1 MPATKL
7 SLVLI
12 LGMMLCAP
20 GLGLAQSRQN
30 GAPDDRDKDHID
42 PIYAG
47 TLPPPPSVRQ
57 NLYDRYDT
65 GQRAL
70 DAEDDP
76 HILASPTSRSL
87 NVSFEPGAQIPIVRL
102 AQGYPAAITFL
113 DATGQPW
120 PIAWDLAT
128 NKAAS
133 CDDQGN
139 DQSKGDKPAVRAVGI
154 NACVPQ
160 AGSNVLQITPV
171 SRYPRGGLLV
181 TLKDAPKPISFMII
195 AGTGSYDADLTVR
208 ITRKGPNAKEQAST
222 LGAVPDTSDPVLNNL
237 LDGVPPMEAVPL
249 LVSGVSADRL
259 RAWKLKDV
267 MYIRTTFELSSPAAI
282 AHTSAFDVTA
292 YAAPF
297 SSRLLVSTG
306 ERLVP
311 VSVQEDGP

>member
-1 MPATKL
+1 MRL
-7 SLVLI
+7 DRISLVLM
-12 LGMMLCAP
+12 LGMILCMPAS
-20 GLGLAQSRQN
+20 GLAQSRQN
-30 GAPDDRDKDHID
+30 GGPDDRDKDHVD

-57 NLYDRYDT
+57 DLYDRYDT
-65 GQRAL
+65 GQKAL

-76 HILASPTSRSL
+76 HMLASPASRSL

-133 CDDQGN
+133 CDDQGKS
-139 DQSKGDKPAVRAVGI
+139 DRPTVRAVGI

-195 AGTGSYDADLTVR
+195 AGTGAYDADLTVR
-208 ITRKGPNAKEQAST
+208 ITRRGPNAKDQASA
-222 LGAVPDTSDPVLNNL
+222 LGAVPDTSDPT
-237 LDGVPPMEAVPL
+237 LDKILSGTPPEEAVPL

-259 RAWKLKDV
+259 RAWKLKDT
-267 MYIRTTFELSSPAAI
+267 MYIRTTFELSSPAAS
-282 AHTSAFDVTA
+282 AHARAFDVTA

-297 SSRLLVSTG
+297 SSRLIVSTG

-311 VSVQEDGP
+311 VFVQEDGP

>member
-1 MPATKL
+1 MHTNRL
-7 SLVLI
+7 SLVLS
-12 LGMMLCAP
+12 LGMMLSVPSVAC
-20 GLGLAQSRQN
+20 AQSHQN
-30 GAPDDRDKDHID
+30 GIPDDREKDHVD

-57 NLYDRYDT
+57 DLYDRYDT
-65 GQRAL
+65 GQKTL

-76 HILASPTSRSL
+76 HLLASPTSRSL
-87 NVSFEPGAQIPIVRL
+87 SVSFEPGAQIPIVRL

-133 CDDQGN
+133 CDADG
-139 DQSKGDKPAVRAVGI
+139 KGSDKAPIRAVGI

-160 AGSNVLQITPV
+160 AGSNILQITPI

-181 TLKDAPKPISFMII
+181 TLKDAPKPISFMIV
-195 AGTGSYDADLTVR
+195 AGTGAYDADLTVR
-208 ITRKGPNAKEQAST
+208 ITRKGPNAKEQASA

-259 RAWKLKDV
+259 RAWKLKNT

-282 AHTSAFDVTA
+282 AHVSAFDVTA

-297 SSRLLVSTG
+297 STRLLVSTG

-311 VSVQEDGP
+311 VSVQEDTP

>member
-1 MPATKL
+1 MRL
-7 SLVLI
+7 DRISLVLM
-12 LGMMLCAP
+12 LGMILCVPASA
-20 GLGLAQSRQN
+20 LAQSRQN
-30 GAPDDRDKDHID
+30 GIPDDREKEHVD

-57 NLYDRYDT
+57 GLYDRYDA
-65 GQRAL
+65 GQKAL

-76 HILASPTSRSL
+76 HMLASPASRSL

-120 PIAWDLAT
+120 PIAWDLTT
-128 NKAAS
+128 NKA
-133 CDDQGN
+133 
-139 DQSKGDKPAVRAVGI
+139 PIRAVGI

-160 AGSNVLQITPV
+160 AGSNILQISPIT
-171 SRYPRGGLLV
+171 RYPRGGLLV
-181 TLKDAPKPISFMII
+181 TLKDAPKPISFMIV

-208 ITRKGPNAKEQAST
+208 ITKRGPNAKDQASA

-237 LDGVPPMEAVPL
+237 LDGIPPMEAVPL

-259 RAWKLKDV
+259 RAWKLKNT
-267 MYIRTTFELSSPAAI
+267 MYIRTTFELSSPAAT
-282 AHTSAFDVTA
+282 AHVSEFDVTA

-297 SSRLLVSTG
+297 SSRLLVSIG

>member
-1 MPATKL
+1 MRL
-7 SLVLI
+7 DRISLVLM
-12 LGMMLCAP
+12 LGMALCAP
-20 GLGLAQSRQN
+20 TAALAQSRQS
-30 GAPDDRDKDHID
+30 GGPDERDKEHVD

-57 NLYDRYDT
+57 DLYDRYDI
-65 GQRAL
+65 GQKAL

-76 HILASPTSRSL
+76 HMLASPASRSL

-120 PIAWDLAT
+120 PIAWDLTT
-128 NKAAS
+128 NKASS
-133 CDDQGN
+133 CDNQGQGN
-139 DQSKGDKPAVRAVGI
+139 DKQPVRAVGI

-160 AGSNVLQITPV
+160 AGSNILQITPV

-181 TLKDAPKPISFMII
+181 TLKDAPKPISFMIV

-208 ITRKGPNAKEQAST
+208 ITRKGPNAKEQASA

-237 LDGVPPMEAVPL
+237 LDGIPPMEAVPL

-259 RAWKLKDV
+259 RAWKLKNT
-267 MYIRTTFELSSPAAI
+267 MYIRTTFELSSPAAT
-282 AHTSAFDVTA
+282 AHVSAFDVTA

-297 SSRLLVSTG
+297 STRLLVSTG

-311 VSVQEDGP
+311 VSVQEDSP

>member
-1 MPATKL
+1 ML
-7 SLVLI
+7 LM
-12 LGMMLCAP
+12 GMLLCATSVAC
-20 GLGLAQSRQN
+20 AQSRQN
-30 GAPDDRDKDHID
+30 GIPDDRDKDHID

-47 TLPPPPSVRQ
+47 SLPPPPSVRE
-57 NLYDRYDT
+57 NLYDRYDA

-76 HILASPTSRSL
+76 HTLASPASRSL

-120 PIAWDLAT
+120 PIAWDIAT
-128 NKAAS
+128 NKAS
-133 CDDQGN
+133 NCDGDG
-139 DQSKGDKPAVRAVGI
+139 KGSDKSPIRAVGI

-160 AGSNVLQITPV
+160 PGSNILQISPIT
-171 SRYPRGGLLV
+171 RYPRGGLLV
-181 TLKDAPKPISFMII
+181 TLKDAPKPISFMIV
-195 AGTGSYDADLTVR
+195 AGTGSYDADLTVK
-208 ITRKGPNAKEQAST
+208 ITKRGPNAKDQASM
-222 LGAVPDTSDPVLNNL
+222 LGTVPDTSDPVLNNL
-237 LDGVPPMEAVPL
+237 LDGTPPMEAVPL

-259 RAWKLKDV
+259 RAWKLKNT
-267 MYIRTTFELSSPAAI
+267 MYIRTTFELSSPAAT
-282 AHTSAFDVTA
+282 AHVSEFDVTA

-297 SSRLLVSTG
+297 SSRLLVSIG

>member
-1 MPATKL
+1 MRINRL
-7 SLVLI
+7 SLVLM
-12 LGMMLCAP
+12 LGMILCVPLSA
-20 GLGLAQSRQN
+20 LAQSRQN
-30 GAPDDRDKDHID
+30 GGPDDRDKEHID
-42 PIYAG
+42 PLYAG

-57 NLYDRYDT
+57 DLYDRYDG
-65 GQRAL
+65 GQKAL

-76 HILASPTSRSL
+76 HLLASPSSRSL

-102 AQGYPAAITFL
+102 AQGYPSAITFL

-133 CDDQGN
+133 CDGDGKGN
-139 DQSKGDKPAVRAVGI
+139 DKAPIRAVGI

-160 AGSNVLQITPV
+160 AGSNILQITPV

-181 TLKDAPKPISFMII
+181 TLKDAPKPISFMIV
-195 AGTGSYDADLTVR
+195 AGTGAYDADLTVR
-208 ITRKGPNAKEQAST
+208 ITRRGPNAKDQAST
-222 LGAVPDTSDPVLNNL
+222 LGAVPDTSDPVLNNV
-237 LDGVPPMEAVPL
+237 LDGIPPMEAVPL

-267 MYIRTTFELSSPAAI
+267 MYIRTTFELSSPAAT
-282 AHTSAFDVTA
+282 AHVSAFDVTA

>member
-1 MPATKL
+1 MRLDRL
-7 SLVLI
+7 SLVLM
-12 LGMMLCAP
+12 LGMILHVPA
-20 GLGLAQSRQN
+20 LGYAQSHQN
-30 GAPDDRDKDHID
+30 GGPNDREKDHID
-42 PIYAG
+42 PLYAG

-57 NLYDRYDT
+57 DLYDRYDS
-65 GQRAL
+65 GQKAL

-76 HILASPTSRSL
+76 HLLASPTSRSL
-87 NVSFEPGAQIPIVRL
+87 NIAFEPGAQIPIVRI
-102 AQGYPAAITFL
+102 AQGYPSAITFL

-133 CDDQGN
+133 CEGDGKGN
-139 DQSKGDKPAVRAVGI
+139 DKAPILAVGI

-160 AGSNVLQITPV
+160 AGSNILQITPV
-171 SRYPRGGLLV
+171 TRYPRGGILV
-181 TLKDAPKPISFMII
+181 TLKDAPKPISFMIV
-195 AGTGSYDADLTVR
+195 AGTGAYDADLTVR
-208 ITRKGPNAKEQAST
+208 ITRRGPNAKDQAST
-222 LGAVPDTSDPVLNNL
+222 LGAVPDTSDPVLINL
-237 LDGVPPMEAVPL
+237 LDGIPPMEAVPL

-282 AHTSAFDVTA
+282 GHVSEFDVTA

-306 ERLVP
+306 ARLVP

>member
-1 MPATKL
+1 ML
-7 SLVLI
+7 M
-12 LGMMLCAP
+12 LGMILCVTSE
-20 GLGLAQSRQN
+20 GFAQSRQN
-30 GAPDDRDKDHID
+30 GGPDDREKDHVD

-65 GQRAL
+65 GQKAL

-76 HILASPTSRSL
+76 HMLASPTSRSL

-133 CDDQGN
+133 CNEQDKGN
-139 DQSKGDKPAVRAVGI
+139 DKSPIRAVGI
-154 NACVPQ
+154 NACVPE
-160 AGSNVLQITPV
+160 AGSNILQITPV

-208 ITRKGPNAKEQAST
+208 ITRRGPNAKDQASA
-222 LGAVPDTSDPVLNNL
+222 LGAVPDTSDDT
-237 LDGVPPMEAVPL
+237 LDKILSGIPPMEAVPL

-259 RAWKLKDV
+259 RAWKLKNT
-267 MYIRTTFELSSPAAI
+267 MYIRTTFELSSPAAT
-282 AHTSAFDVTA
+282 AHISAFDVTA

-297 SSRLLVSTG
+297 SSRLVVSTG

>member
-1 MPATKL
+1 MMGIILCVPA
-7 SLVLI
+7 
-12 LGMMLCAP
+12 P
-20 GLGLAQSRQN
+20 GLAQSRQN
-30 GAPDDRDKDHID
+30 GGPDDRDKDHVD

-57 NLYDRYDT
+57 DLYDRYDT
-65 GQRAL
+65 GQKAL

-76 HILASPTSRSL
+76 HMLASPTSRSL

-133 CDDQGN
+133 CDEQNKKDQ
-139 DQSKGDKPAVRAVGI
+139 PTVRAVGI

-181 TLKDAPKPISFMII
+181 TLKDAPKPISFMIV
-195 AGTGSYDADLTVR
+195 AGTGAYDADLTVR
-208 ITRKGPNAKEQAST
+208 ITRRGPNAKDQASA

-237 LDGVPPMEAVPL
+237 LDGIPPMEAAPL

-259 RAWKLKDV
+259 RAWKMKNT
-267 MYIRTTFELSSPAAI
+267 MYIRTTYELSSPAST
-282 AHTSAFDVTA
+282 AHASEFDVTV
-292 YAAPF
+292 YSLPF
-297 SSRLLVSTG
+297 SSRLWMADGDRRVA
-306 ERLVP
+306 VF
-311 VSVQEDGP
+311 VQEDGP

>member
-1 MPATKL
+1 MRIDRI

-12 LGMMLCAP
+12 LGMTLCTYSTA
-20 GLGLAQSRQN
+20 LAQSRQN
-30 GAPDDRDKDHID
+30 GGPDDRNNDHLD

-47 TLPPPPSVRQ
+47 SLPPPPALRQ

-65 GQRAL
+65 GQKAL

-76 HILASPTSRSL
+76 HMLASPTSRSL

-133 CDDQGN
+133 CDDKGN
-139 DQSKGDKPAVRAVGI
+139 SDRPTVRAVGI

-160 AGSNVLQITPV
+160 PGSNVLQITPI

-195 AGTGSYDADLTVR
+195 AGTGAYDADLTVR
-208 ITRKGPNAKEQAST
+208 ITKRGPNAKDQASA
-222 LGAVPDTSDPVLNNL
+222 LGAFPDTSDDTLDKVLR
-237 LDGVPPMEAVPL
+237 GTPPEEATPL

-259 RAWKLKDV
+259 RAWKLKNT
-267 MYIRTTFELSSPAAI
+267 MYIRTTFELSSPAAT
-282 AHTSAFDVTA
+282 AHISEFDVTA
-292 YAAPF
+292 YAAPY

-306 ERLVP
+306 ERLVS